1 MNNNVLITGPTG
13 FVGSHLAKELFQR
26 DYSVHVLIRKGSD
39 VSRLKSNLPM
49 SMIFHVHEVDL
60 SDQTKLFKIVKKI
73 NPSIIYHFAANPAYG
88 DWSVRKRADKDIQ
101 TNIVG
106 TWNLLRE
113 ISECDYDL
121 FVNAGS
127 SSEYGF
133 KNVAMN
139 ENDILEPNSYHS
151 FAKAAQ
157 TNLVHTYGLVE
168 KRPVITLRLFSV
180 YGPFEK
186 QTRLI
191 PAVIN
196 ACLNKESLKLSS
208 PTVVRDFVFVK
219 DVIDL
224 CMKIDELKKHTGQVF
239 NVGTGKQ
246 TSIGEVVDIA
256 SSLTGYRPECLLNE
270 DKRSWDT
277 QNWVADCT
285 KTEKI
290 LGWKHSTDIESGLKK
305 TIEWMTTYG
314 QQ

>member
-186 QTRLI
+186 QT
-191 PAVIN
+191 
-196 ACLNKESLKLSS
+196 
-208 PTVVRDFVFVK
+208 
-219 DVIDL
+219 
-224 CMKIDELKKHTGQVF
+224 
-239 NVGTGKQ
+239 
-246 TSIGEVVDIA
+246 SIGEVVDIA
-256 SSLTGYRPECLLNE
+256 SSLTGYRPECLWNE